1 MTTTTTTANSRSN
14 TVTTMNKGIL
24 KKPAKKPP
32 SVTSTGS
39 TSSWLTRIQ
48 SKLYYSSTDGSDPYA
63 VPALPRQELK
73 RVTFSVRKLTTEYI
87 LYNNVDDKDD
97 MLTDT
102 SQQSSPSQTTFIDD
116 QQQGDDNDNDQFDTN
131 YQSTSI
137 SSCRELPK
145 YYERACRLRE
155 EQPLESFMDLL
166 RSSCFSRLT
175 TINLANQMID
185 SRQAGPIA
193 DILMLNCG
201 LCSLDLSNCGMN
213 DETVRILLHS
223 LLITDRLPELKLAGN
238 AFKADGFKYISIYIS
253 QSRAIKSID
262 LSRSVP
268 DKRALRYL
276 SHAVHIAPSLQKL
289 ILDHCSLKAPL
300 IEILAGGVRQSIS
313 LNHLSLRH
321 NRISQNAAPWIAAM
335 LINDEPIEMYWQTGE
350 YPRRG
355 IQQLDLTGNY
365 LQQAVASIAQALYN
379 NRSLTHLILTD
390 CQIYPNE
397 CARLAEALLSNH
409 HLQVLDL
416 SDNPLANKSDEGIQS
431 IKTALSRNHFL
442 RELNLA
448 GTDLDSSAAIALA
461 ECLPENSTLS
471 RLDLSRNPHITMAG
485 VLALSISIKMNHT
498 LTFLDINIPPN
509 EVDMA
514 ELQNDIV
521 AVCTR
526 NMQRSY
532 EDSLYY
538 SPQKLQEVDDDEGEQ
553 VVSEEDALNGTS
565 SSSTLSSSSSSS
577 SSPRSH
583 NDDDVD
589 DASYHNSV
597 TNSTT
602 TTTTTT
608 TIQDKRSSNVSI
620 SSAYSFDEIPM

>member
-1 MTTTTTTANSRSN
+1 MASRSS
-14 TVTTMNKGIL
+14 NKGIL

-48 SKLYYSSTDGSDPYA
+48 SKLYSSTDDPYA

-87 LYNNVDDKDD
+87 LYNNNSPTDDILAD
-97 MLTDT
+97 L
-102 SQQSSPSQTTFIDD
+102 SPQSSSLQPPEEEQEENVIDQEEEAQD
-116 QQQGDDNDNDQFDTN
+116 KNQF
-131 YQSTSI
+131 
-137 SSCRELPK
+137 SCRELPK

-155 EQPLESFMDLL
+155 EQPLDSFMDLL
-166 RSSCFSRLT
+166 RSSCFSNLT

-185 SRQAGPIA
+185 SRYAGPIA
-193 DILMLNCG
+193 DILMLDCG

-213 DETVRILLHS
+213 DETIRILLHS
-223 LLITDRLPELKLAGN
+223 LLITDRLLELKLAGN
-238 AFKADGFKYISIYIS
+238 SFKADGFKYISIYIS
-253 QSRAIKSID
+253 QSRAIKTVD
-262 LSRSVP
+262 LSRTTP

-276 SHAVHIAPSLQKL
+276 SHAIHIAPSLQTL
-289 ILDHCSLKAPL
+289 FLDHCSLKAPL
-300 IEILAGGVRQSIS
+300 IEILAGGVRQSVS
-313 LNHLSLRH
+313 LNTLSLRH
-321 NRISQNAAPWIAAM
+321 NRISYNAAPWIAAM
-335 LINDEPIEMYWQTGE
+335 LINDEPIEMYWQQPPNGQ

-365 LQQAVASIAQALYN
+365 LQQAVVSIAQALYN

-390 CQIYPNE
+390 CQIYANE
-397 CARLAEALLSNH
+397 CAKLAEALLSNH
-409 HLQVLDL
+409 HLQVLDI
-416 SDNPLANKSDEGIQS
+416 SDNPIGIKSDEGIQS

-448 GTDLDSSAAIALA
+448 GTELDSSSAIALA

-471 RLDLSRNPHITMAG
+471 RLDLSRNPQITMAG

-509 EVDMA
+509 DVEMA

-538 SPQKLQEVDDDEGEQ
+538 SPQKLQEVEDETDEA
-553 VVSEEDALNGTS
+553 SEIEVDDALNGTS

-583 NDDDVD
+583 DDD
-589 DASYHNSV
+589 DALVVTSSYPNPGNHHGNSKNKL
-597 TNSTT
+597 TSPASTT
-602 TTTTTT
+602 TGTTTTST
-608 TIQDKRSSNVSI
+608 TDKRSSNVSI

>member
-1 MTTTTTTANSRSN
+1 MTT
-14 TVTTMNKGIL
+14 NKGIL
-24 KKPAKKPP
+24 KKPHKKPP

-39 TSSWLTRIQ
+39 TTSWLTRIQ
-48 SKLYYSSTDGSDPYA
+48 SKLYSSVDDPYA
-63 VPALPRQELK
+63 VPALPRQDLK

-87 LYNNVDDKDD
+87 LYSADDKDD
-97 MLTDT
+97 MLTDA
-102 SQQSSPSQTTFIDD
+102 SQQSQSSSSEDD
-116 QQQGDDNDNDQFDTN
+116 EPDE
-131 YQSTSI
+131 SR
-137 SSCRELPK
+137 CRELPK

-175 TINLANQMID
+175 TIDLSNQMID
-185 SRQAGPIA
+185 YRHAGPIA
-193 DILMLNCG
+193 DILMLDCG
-201 LCSLDLSNCGMN
+201 LCSLDLSNCSMN

-238 AFKADGFKYISIYIS
+238 PFKADGFKYISIYIS
-253 QSRAIKSID
+253 QSRAIKSVD
-262 LSRSVP
+262 LSRTTP
-268 DKRALRYL
+268 DKRAMRYL
-276 SHAVHIAPSLQKL
+276 SHAVHIAPSLQAL
-289 ILDHCSLKAPL
+289 YLDHCSLKGPL
-300 IEILAGGVRQSIS
+300 VEILAGGVRQSAS
-313 LNHLSLRH
+313 LNFVSLRH

-355 IQQLDLTGNY
+355 IQRLDLTGNP
-365 LQQAVASIAQALYN
+365 LQQAAASIAQALYN
-379 NRSLTHLILTD
+379 NRSLTHLLLTD
-390 CQIYPNE
+390 CQIQPNE
-397 CARLAEALLSNH
+397 CAKLAEALLSNH

-416 SDNPLANKSDEGIQS
+416 SDNPIALRSDEGIQS

-461 ECLPENSTLS
+461 ECLPENSTLA
-471 RLDLSRNPHITMAG
+471 RLDLSRNPQITIAG

-509 EVDMA
+509 DVEMA

-526 NMQRSY
+526 NMQQSY
-532 EDSLYY
+532 QDNMYY
-538 SPQKLQEVDDDEGEQ
+538 TPQKLEEVEDEE
-553 VVSEEDALNGTS
+553 SEDALNATS

-577 SSPRSH
+577 SSSSPRSH
-583 NDDDVD
+583 DDGMS
-589 DASYHNSV
+589 ANYHSKAV
-597 TNSTT
+597 SCDSTNPHA
-602 TTTTTT
+602 
-608 TIQDKRSSNVSI
+608 SNVSI
-620 SSAYSFDEIPM
+620 SSTYSFDEIPM